1 VVCLKKLLVLFLIIL
16 CFNLP
21 FSVSALGNSAKAAI
35 LINADTG
42 EVIFEKNADE
52 RLPMASTTKVMTALL
67 LCENANLQEEI
78 TVTDQMVRVEG
89 SSMGLLGGDRVTF
102 HDLLY
107 GMMLASGND
116 AANVTAYSLGGTV
129 DAFVKKMNEKAAS
142 LGMKNTNFAT
152 PSGLDDTEHYST
164 ARDMA
169 ILTRSALENKDFAE
183 AVATEKAVLC
193 FGNPPY
199 RRTLTNHNK
208 LLGNFEGAIGV
219 KTGFTKKSGRCLI
232 SAAERDGKRVIAV
245 TLCDSNDWQNHKE
258 MLEYGLSAI
267 KLTQIKPQTEE
278 ITIPVVNGQKDT
290 ITVKIAPLSFSSLD
304 DSNFSYEVRLP
315 KFVYAP
321 IKKDEPIGNVIYKKN
336 DTVIATVELY
346 SQTEIAYNYENNN
359 FYNAFKEN
367 IKYIFKNYLGE
378 INEG

>member
-1 VVCLKKLLVLFLIIL
+1 MVCLKKLLVLFLIIL

-367 IKYIFKNYLGE
+367 IKYIFKNIWE
-378 INEG
+378 K

>member
-367 IKYIFKNYLGE
+367 IKYIFKNIWE
-378 INEG
+378 K